1 MSPPDS
7 SSNATTASNNTTP
20 TPRTGQGAGHLD
32 RVTFGQRFRQS
43 FADPH
48 FDQAKA
54 QIALLEDIA
63 WQNYQDGRK
72 APLTRTAGAGYADPD
87 YEIAIEWLDTKAAID
102 NAKLTQA
109 DKTTPDRVLIIIAS
123 HRNDDTCPGEV
134 SKSWRLANI
143 AKARL
148 EREGSV
154 CEVIDLSRLTSE
166 YGLNIHPCK
175 GCVSTAMPLCH
186 FPCSCYPNHSLD
198 QTGDW
203 MNEIYIKLAAAHGL
217 LIVTPTYWYQSPGG
231 LKNLMDRLV
240 CIDGG
245 NPDPSS
251 THGKKAIEAK
261 RIELNGWDYPKH
273 LPGRAY
279 AVIVHGDVAG
289 VEAQRRNLC
298 DQLDWMGFIAAGFK
312 GRLDR
317 YIGYYESYAES
328 HEALDQD
335 QAMQAEALMVAEALQ
350 LTIGQLRQGID
361 LQPTQQVKAVRPK

>member
-1 MSPPDS
+1 MSSPEAS
-7 SSNATTASNNTTP
+7 ANSTTKP
-20 TPRTGQGAGHLD
+20 TRAAPVPRTGQGGGHLD
-32 RVTFGQRFRQS
+32 RATFGQRFRQS
-43 FADPH
+43 FADSR
-48 FDQAKA
+48 FDQASA
-54 QIALLEDIA
+54 QIAQLEEIA

-72 APLTRTAGAGYADPD
+72 APVTRAAGAGYTDPD
-87 YEIAIEWLDTKAAID
+87 YEIAVEWLDTKAAID
-102 NAKLTQA
+102 TAKQTQQ
-109 DKTTPDRVLIIIAS
+109 DQNTPNQVLIIIAS

-143 AKARL
+143 ARQEL
-148 EREGSV
+148 EREGTV
-154 CEVIDLSRLTSE
+154 CDVIDLSRLTSE

-175 GCVSTAMPLCH
+175 GCVATAMPLCH
-186 FPCSCYPNHSLD
+186 FPCSCYPNHSLN

-203 MNEIYIKLAAAHGL
+203 MNDIYIKLAAAHGL

-240 CIDGG
+240 CVDGG
-245 NPDPSS
+245 NPDPTS

-261 RIELNGWDYPKH
+261 QIELNGWDYPKH
-273 LPGRAY
+273 LPNRAY

-335 QAMQAEALMVAEALQ
+335 QAVQDEAVMVAQALQ
-350 LTIGQLRQGID
+350 ATIRQLRQGIE
-361 LQPTQQVKAVRPK
+361 LQPSQQVELVRPK

>member
-1 MSPPDS
+1 M
-7 SSNATTASNNTTP
+7 TASSHTNNNSETAPRATP

-32 RVTFGQRFRQS
+32 RATFGRRFRQS
-43 FADPH
+43 FADPR
-48 FDQAKA
+48 FEQASEQVA
-54 QIALLEDIA
+54 VLEDIA

-72 APLTRTAGAGYADPD
+72 APITRKAGAGYADPD
-87 YEIAIEWLDTKAAID
+87 YDVAVEWLDTKAAID
-102 NAKLTQA
+102 AAKEVQQA
-109 DKTTPDRVLIIIAS
+109 QSTPDHVLIVIAS

-148 EREGSV
+148 ESEGTV

-166 YGLNIHPCK
+166 YGINIHPCK

-186 FPCSCYPNHSLD
+186 FPCSCYPNHSLN

-203 MNEIYIKLAAAHGL
+203 MNEIYTKLAAAHGL
-217 LIVTPTYWYQSPGG
+217 LIVTPTYWYQSPGA

-240 CIDGG
+240 CVDGG
-245 NPDPSS
+245 NPDPTS

-261 RIELNGWDYPKH
+261 KIELSGWDYPKH
-273 LPGRAY
+273 LPNRAY

-289 VEAQRRNLC
+289 IEAQRRNLC
-298 DQLDWMGFIAAGFK
+298 DQLDWMGFVAAGFK

-328 HEALDQD
+328 HEALDRD
-335 QAMQAEALMVAEALQ
+335 QAMQNEAVMVAQALTV
-350 LTIGQLRQGID
+350 TIQELRRGVN
-361 LQPTQQVKAVRPK
+361 LQPAQQVELVRPK

>member
-1 MSPPDS
+1 MSLPDS
-7 SSNATTASNNTTP
+7 SSKVSSTATRAAP
-20 TPRTGQGAGHLD
+20 VPRTGQGAGHLD
-32 RVTFGQRFRQS
+32 RATFGQRFRQS
-43 FADPH
+43 FADPR
-48 FDQAKA
+48 FDQAKD
-54 QIALLEDIA
+54 QIAVLEDIA

-72 APLTRTAGAGYADPD
+72 APRTRAAGVGYADPD
-87 YEIAIEWLDTKAAID
+87 YKIATEWLDTKAAID
-102 NAKLTQA
+102 AAKQTQKQS
-109 DKTTPDRVLIIIAS
+109 DTPNQVLIVIAS

-134 SKSWRLANI
+134 SKTWRLANI
-143 AKARL
+143 ARQHL
-148 EREGSV
+148 ERAGTV
-154 CEVIDLSRLTSE
+154 CEMIDLSRLTSE

-175 GCVSTAMPLCH
+175 GCVATAMPLCH
-186 FPCSCYPNHSLD
+186 FPCSCYPNHSLN

-231 LKNLMDRLV
+231 LKNLLDRLV
-240 CIDGG
+240 CLDGG

-261 RIELNGWDYPKH
+261 RIELAGWDYPKH

-279 AVIVHGDVAG
+279 GVIVHGDVAG

-328 HEALDQD
+328 HEALDRDRAVQD
-335 QAMQAEALMVAEALQ
+335 EAVMVAEALQ

-361 LQPTQQVKAVRPK
+361 LEPAQQVKTVRPK

>member
-1 MSPPDS
+1 MSSPEAS
-7 SSNATTASNNTTP
+7 ANSTTKP
-20 TPRTGQGAGHLD
+20 TRAAPVPRTGQGGGHLD
-32 RVTFGQRFRQS
+32 RATFGQRFRQS
-43 FADPH
+43 FADPR
-48 FDQAKA
+48 FDQASA
-54 QIALLEDIA
+54 QIAQLEEIA

-72 APLTRTAGAGYADPD
+72 APVTRAAGAGYADPD
-87 YEIAIEWLDTKAAID
+87 YEIAVEWLDTKAAID
-102 NAKLTQA
+102 TAKQTQQ
-109 DKTTPDRVLIIIAS
+109 DQNTPNQVLIIIAS

-143 AKARL
+143 ARQEL
-148 EREGSV
+148 EREGTV
-154 CEVIDLSRLTSE
+154 CDVIDLSRLTSE

-175 GCVSTAMPLCH
+175 GCVATAMPLCH
-186 FPCSCYPNHSLD
+186 FPCSCYPNHSLN

-203 MNEIYIKLAAAHGL
+203 MNDIYIKLAAAHGL
-217 LIVTPTYWYQSPGG
+217 LIVTPTYWYQSPGA

-245 NPDPSS
+245 NTDPSS
-251 THGKKAIEAK
+251 THGKKAIKAK
-261 RIELNGWDYPKH
+261 QIELDGWDYPKH
-273 LPGRAY
+273 LPNRAY
-279 AVIVHGDVAG
+279 AVMVHGDVAG

-335 QAMQAEALMVAEALQ
+335 QAVQNEAVMVAQALQ
-350 LTIGQLRQGID
+350 ATIRQLRQGIE
-361 LQPTQQVKAVRPK
+361 LQPSQQVELVRPK